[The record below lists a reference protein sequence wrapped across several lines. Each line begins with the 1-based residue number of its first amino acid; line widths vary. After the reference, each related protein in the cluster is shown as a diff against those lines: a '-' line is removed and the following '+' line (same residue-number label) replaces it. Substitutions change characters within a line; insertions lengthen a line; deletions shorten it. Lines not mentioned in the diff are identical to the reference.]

1 MDIGLPSEVKDH
13 EYRVGLVPAGVHALV
28 QDGNSVWVQRGAGD
42 GSGFSNEE
50 YRAAGAKVVECASEV
65 YERSGMIV
73 KVKEPIPQEYPLLQK
88 RQIMFSY
95 LHLAPLPAL
104 TQALLKSHVAGVAYE
119 TIHDARGRLPLLT
132 PMSEI
137 AGRMSILVGSYFLQ
151 KGHGGRGVLIS
162 GVPGVA
168 PSLVVIIG
176 AGTVGINAA
185 KMAMGL
191 GGRVLIFD
199 IDVDRLRHVDDLFFG
214 RIETHLSNPYHIA
227 EAVREADLLIG
238 AVLVPGASAPK
249 LVTRKMIASM
259 RPGSV
264 LVDVAVDQGGC
275 IETTRPTS
283 HSDPV
288 YTVDGVVHYCVTNMP
303 GAMARTATIAL
314 TNATLPY
321 VRKIAALGLGGAVA
335 ENPLLKGGVN
345 TYGGEVVCEPVAES
359 LALPYTDLDD
369 LLGGESA
376 EATKCTGAAC
386 H

>member
-1 MDIGLPSEVKDH
+1 MDIGLPGELKDH

-50 YRAAGAKVVECASEV
+50 YTAAGAKIVERASEV
-65 YERSGMIV
+65 YERSAMIV
-73 KVKEPIPQEYPLLQK
+73 KVKEPVPQEYSLLRK

-95 LHLAPLPAL
+95 LHLAPLPEL
-104 TQALLKSHVAGVAYE
+104 TQALLESQVAGVAYE
-119 TIHDARGRLPLLT
+119 TIYDAHGRLPLLT

-137 AGRMSILVGSYFLQ
+137 AGRMAILVGSYLLQ
-151 KGHGGRGVLIS
+151 KGYGGRGVLLS
-162 GVPGVA
+162 GVPGVQPA
-168 PSLVVIIG
+168 SVVIMG

-185 KMAMGL
+185 KMAMGM
-191 GGRVLIFD
+191 GARVLILD
-199 IDVDRLRHVDDLFFG
+199 IDVNRLRHVDDLFSG
-214 RIETHLSNPYHIA
+214 RIETQLSNAYHIA
-227 EAVREADLLIG
+227 EAVREADLLVG

-249 LVTRKMIASM
+249 LVTRKMVASM

-283 HSDPV
+283 HSEPV
-288 YTVDGVVHYCVTNMP
+288 YTMHGVVHYCVTNMP

-321 VRKIAALGLGGAVA
+321 VRGIAELGLEGAVA
-335 ENPLLKGGVN
+335 ANPLLKGGVN
-345 TYGGEVVCEPVAES
+345 TYGGHIVCKPVAES
-359 LALPYTDLDD
+359 LGLPYTDLDD
-369 LLGGESA
+369 LLGRESA
-376 EATKCTGAAC
+376 EATGRTN
-386 H
+386 